1 MRTNIDIDNN
11 LITDALRAAGLK
23 TKHDV
28 VEYALRVVVRLDRQK
43 QIRQLRGKMDW
54 QGDLDAMRLGDR

>member
-1 MRTNIDIDNN
+1 MA
-11 LITDALRAAGLK
+11 DALRAAGLK

-28 VEYALRVVVRLDRQK
+28 VEYALKVVVRLDRQK
-43 QIRQLRGKMDW
+43 QIRQLRGKMDG